1 MNKHLS
7 LPSIAL
13 STLLGAL
20 LLTALGTATAQ
31 NLRTKPAALPATN
44 VTRAADHIVAVVNSE
59 PITNQEVVARIE
71 RLEPPAKG
79 TLPPRDEL
87 SKQVLERLIQ
97 EKTQVQW
104 AQETGIKVDEAALNE
119 AEQNVARQNRLTV
132 PQLHERLKTVG
143 LTPAAFRANL
153 RNEILLQRVR
163 EREVDGRIKVT
174 EQDIDAYLDEQRRPG
189 DATQITVNLG
199 HILVQ
204 VPENTSMAALANL
217 QAKAESLANRARTGE
232 NFAALAREFSDAP
245 EGRTG
250 GQLGMRSADRY
261 PTLFIQA
268 TQSLKVGDVAGPVR
282 SGAGF
287 HILKVLEKRNSLPVS
302 LQVQTRAR
310 HILLRPSAELSQDA
324 ALAKLNEFKQS
335 IRSGKASF
343 EALARQFSQDGSAS
357 AGGDLGWA
365 SPGQFVPEFEQTMNT
380 LAPNQVS
387 EPLVSRFGVHLIQ
400 VLERRQVEM
409 SPREQREAVRNLL
422 RERKAEEAYENW
434 ARDLRARAYVE
445 YREPPQ

>member
-13 STLLGAL
+13 SAL
-20 LLTALGTATAQ
+20 LLTTLGTATAQ
-31 NLRTKPAALPATN
+31 NLRTKPTALPATN

-104 AQETGIKVDEAALNE
+104 AQETGIKVDEAALTE